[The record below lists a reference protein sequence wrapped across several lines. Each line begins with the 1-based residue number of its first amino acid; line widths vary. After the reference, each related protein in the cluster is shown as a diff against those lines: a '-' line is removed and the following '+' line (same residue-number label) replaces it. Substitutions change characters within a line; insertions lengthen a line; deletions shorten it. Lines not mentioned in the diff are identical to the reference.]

1 MSRKDEILKLL
12 SGESQTTQSV
22 NTDSSAS
29 VGGINRKDEV
39 LHLLET
45 GKPMDA
51 NYFTTELGK
60 IPDFIKQSASDFK
73 NYGYSSSDDVY
84 NGIVSGVDNYKRT
97 IENAKKYNPQWYE
110 ENKVDIDDK
119 VKALDD
125 VYNSYAQKRDV
136 YKQFSTEQDFNDAVK
151 YNFYSTAADIDHAI
165 NDIKSQKATIQ
176 SELDTIN
183 ANKKTGLVAGSIW
196 ESQNGAKI
204 NELEKKLQQLDE
216 KEASFTNAKSELKRN
231 QNLRDRYNK
240 KLSFGGVQ
248 NVPEFA
254 EYSEKGS
261 KDYTV
266 DVSGSIYDI
275 AQSYNSERNKDGFN
289 NQNKL
294 ALFWA
299 ITDKYPELLKDGVSI
314 YDIEGVRFNG
324 GEHLD
329 YFITQLKN
337 GMTVGLKDEQG
348 NITESVDI
356 QVSQMDDTQR
366 KIYNYLFAMNGAEVA
381 DEYLAVSGEELSKRK
396 GEAEVEA
403 LEGKPLKQIWYGFT
417 QAPKRWEHDFLQSMS
432 GLNAQYPVSHPSVY
446 GSQKIKEDETL
457 GGFGRFVFDVA
468 QTSGY
473 QLPAQAV
480 SLLVGGFAGDKASA
494 ITNGLM
500 MGMGAAGGAYTEAVN
515 MGYDTDQARS
525 YAIMVGA
532 AETALES
539 LSDGATKAGGLITG
553 NALKKATSGIKSG
566 IGKFAVKLPGK
577 MLSEATEE
585 YLAEVL
591 DTAWKNVAFDRADDL
606 EWLSGDAFY
615 AALLGA
621 VSAVGMGSISSV
633 SDIRFET
640 ARDQIIDAG
649 LSLAHDTEAYKL
661 ASSLESKKYKLEPK
675 QLQDLSNKIQETTA
689 KMYEAKIE
697 QNRKWYKQIRNEL
710 VSLGETGDVSAIASA
725 IVRLKN
731 NDAITVNDLK
741 LIADSKLAAD
751 YGFNPSENT
760 ISQTE
765 DTQNEVDSVLPKV
778 SAAAPEADD
787 IQDWAFK
794 ERGVERLTSDQ
805 KMLKEIG
812 KAFGREVKF
821 GDLDRWVTTKKGKRR
836 KQRING
842 FYDKSTGTIYLNT
855 KSSANA
861 LITVFKHELTHF
873 AESDSTAYTDFA
885 NGLMDSKSFK
895 DWVASKGFK
904 TEGDVSATLAMNAD
918 YRDRYGNSGLKG
930 TEVFNDPVKGEHAA
944 NLEMVADFVAESLFS
959 GDMSKLQE
967 ALSNVEP
974 EAVNKFKQFL
984 LNILN
989 KIKNL
994 FKKKVGGFETIQG
1007 IEAEFIKV
1015 CNAAQKA
1022 WEQKQQT
1029 SEQQKTSK
1037 NVKQNL
1043 SPDTEGVTENADG
1056 EPVAHSVGDG
1066 TVQFSLSTYETDGR
1080 SQLRE
1085 YLEKCVSSDR
1095 LTQAEMSEMLDGI
1108 EEIYDICKEFK
1119 DKYAPFGSWSDAA
1132 VIRDTHGKP
1141 VFSVVTPN
1149 GEYKMNLD
1157 FSLVCKKRRT
1167 LDAVFNLMADEGILD
1182 EFELGQKSIVKI
1194 NEIIRKYG
1202 FETACSLC
1210 FVDAKRFR
1218 QAAVADSFV
1227 NLYNELVESLV
1238 PESERDNIS
1247 RFDFS
1252 ERGLNK
1258 EGKQGIDT
1266 WDNSRLDFS
1275 HLDKVMK
1282 EYGSKT
1288 VEHKAAKY
1296 IKAHP
1301 EARKLLIR
1309 GEFMS
1314 SEDFGAV
1321 KTKAPEIM
1329 KLYNSKKGTGG
1340 PKAAFGDVQYL
1351 NEIIKK
1357 ARNWTPNKAYMV
1369 GGVRIQSFSDYM
1381 PRMIFDYVQ
1390 MIYDLAATKLPAH
1403 AYTKEVLFVKQFGL
1417 TGIKINMS
1425 LIPAIAED
1433 GVAPGL
1439 DKNGN
1444 YVWAGE
1450 SFDYDAAM
1458 EIQNAEGYTEN
1469 CGTIAVG
1476 VSKEHIL
1483 KLLRDPNIRMV
1494 IPYHKSGLNP
1504 IVAHMN
1510 KIDAFTDYTNS
1521 QNTLDKEGKKVAK
1534 DFNFNKA
1541 LHDMGENGSPKA
1553 VAKQYL
1559 DWCAENDYMPKFAE
1573 FSKNANYYK
1582 LLEDFNLYDKSGKY
1596 APQRE
1601 VRAVFPTEG
1610 SAFGSMKELIRQ
1622 GLEEDAIVEG
1632 KRNED
1637 LPKIV
1642 DEIKRTLP
1650 KTEAEI
1656 SEDAVEQA
1664 ETDLE
1669 ARFSYSLPDNR
1680 SDLLQRFKD
1689 GEITEEEFAEAWDN
1703 KPSKENPVSIANL
1716 KPEDANTT
1724 PEKKRKKGENKG
1736 NKESNLYESIQTSD
1750 IFNDSFKKTAKDDSY
1765 IKTYQSITNK
1775 ETLNKAFKELE
1786 EGGQQYV
1793 NKWFNKPVDE
1803 ASLVDI
1809 TVGLILMDR
1818 YQRIGDYESAM
1829 AATERVRE
1837 MGTASGREVQI
1848 LSIISRF
1855 TPDMMIKYAQKELA
1869 KAFELMVDAKT
1880 KRWGETH
1887 QDIFKLTADE
1897 IETIRRKTLQAAIM
1911 PDGSRTKAILLAE
1924 ICTMLQD
1931 KIPPDAGTSIRA
1943 WQRVSMLLNFKTNIR
1958 NIVGNLGMVP
1968 IYIASDYWGSVGDW
1982 ALSKLTGVRTT
1993 GVSGVVGNLLTSQ
2006 GRQHLKKVVKAFGKG
2021 IYETYDDF
2029 KRGIHTKQE
2038 ELNRYAIEDFGMVK
2052 SDGVFKKKAV
2062 IHQGITSG
2070 GKSFNEQTQYKL
2082 VNAIAKKLNALDN
2095 FTSFCLELG
2104 DRPFFEMWFMNSLNN
2119 QLRLNKTETPTPEM
2133 VDIATEEAL
2142 QRTWQDNNTMTR
2154 AVSKIKQ
2161 AANSLPLH
2169 IPLTNYGL
2177 GDMLIKFTKTP
2188 ANIAKAIV
2196 DFSPIGLVT
2205 AGYKAAQLVKKYKG
2219 GSFTPQMQK
2228 DVVRTMS
2235 NAITGTMFY
2244 ALVIMGASLGYITF
2258 TGDADD
2264 DKDVANFEKY
2274 IAGVPPYSIEIFGV
2288 NVTYDWFQPFG
2299 STLAIAAEFME
2310 NQEDPTTGIGED
2322 MWNAFLAAGEVFTQ
2336 QSFLK
2341 SLYEFFSS
2349 ADENIL
2355 TGLADLALS
2364 DPSTNIPTFL
2374 SQVAS
2379 FFDEDRRSTYDS
2391 DSLKNLWNQ
2400 IRQKLPAVRN
2410 QLPEQVNTFGE
2421 TVENNQYMNVWRAF
2435 FSPYND
2441 YPESSGKVA
2450 DKVYDL
2456 YKETGN
2462 KSVMPRVA
2470 PYKITVK
2477 GQTYNFTVE
2486 QRNDFQRE
2494 MGNTSVDMLDKAFKS
2509 KEFKQLSDEEKVKV
2523 INKIYDYATKQA
2535 KIDFLASNYDYE
2547 LLASLSGENDD
2558 GDPILTKEMYKKM
2571 NSKAKKHIIEDYFL
2585 SKNEMGFKSLDDAVD
2600 YYITKAKE

>member
-1 MSRKDEILKLL
+1 MGTKLIFKN
-12 SGESQTTQSV
+12 GKFEWADPNMVDKQTITPQATPTLG
-22 NTDSSAS
+22 NQLAY
-29 VGGINRKDEV
+29 VGGKFV
-39 LHLLET
+39 AA
-45 GKPMDA
+45 DA
-51 NYFTTELGK
+51 DYYDSELGK

-84 NGIVSGVDNYKRT
+84 KGIVSGVDNYKRT

-110 ENKVDIDDK
+110 KNKVDIDNV

-125 VYNSYAQKRDV
+125 VYNSYTNKKNTFGKYASEDEYNAAIDTTEKMSFDPSTFYTDATNKVIAAHNFQDMINKGQYDEDTFVEYLKATGKYFNLSKYKNPTEYFLAEFKKPNSVINLNAEIKNLLAQTD
-136 YKQFSTEQDFNDAVK
+136 YKTLNDFVNAYDYAKSAKEVQNTDRGYQMEMLAKQDPNFKKIVSGYSGNIDFQEWHNVDYLSDDEKAVLK
-151 YNFYSTAADIDHAI
+151 YYLATSNGDTRVASNYLESIGGRLAYREGEAIADRYKDNNLGSVWYNFT
-165 NDIKSQKATIQ
+165 
-176 SELDTIN
+176 
-183 ANKKTGLVAGSIW
+183 
-196 ESQNGAKI
+196 
-204 NELEKKLQQLDE
+204 
-216 KEASFTNAKSELKRN
+216 TNAAN
-231 QNLRDRYNK
+231 ATN
-240 KLSFGGVQ
+240 FV
-248 NVPEFA
+248 
-254 EYSEKGS
+254 
-261 KDYTV
+261 DY
-266 DVSGSIYDI
+266 
-275 AQSYNSERNKDGFN
+275 
-289 NQNKL
+289 L
-294 ALFWA
+294 
-299 ITDKYPELLKDGVSI
+299 
-314 YDIEGVRFNG
+314 
-324 GEHLD
+324 
-329 YFITQLKN
+329 
-337 GMTVGLKDEQG
+337 
-348 NITESVDI
+348 
-356 QVSQMDDTQR
+356 
-366 KIYNYLFAMNGAEVA
+366 
-381 DEYLAVSGEELSKRK
+381 
-396 GEAEVEA
+396 
-403 LEGKPLKQIWYGFT
+403 
-417 QAPKRWEHDFLQSMS
+417 
-432 GLNAQYPVSHPSVY
+432 
-446 GSQKIKEDETL
+446 
-457 GGFGRFVFDVA
+457 
-468 QTSGY
+468 
-473 QLPAQAV
+473 
-480 SLLVGGFAGDKASA
+480 
-494 ITNGLM
+494 
-500 MGMGAAGGAYTEAVN
+500 TEAVN
-515 MGYDTDQARS
+515 VNSGFYRNGQTRFQNPWRPYYSASEIATQKMRDNMSSGFWKTLYDSAGSLGQQLPSLIASTVVGFGNEAAGRTVGSAITGLSSAGNTYRQAIMEGYKPNEAAAYGVLNGTSEAVLSYLLNGVGKASGSLTKPLTNKLKGVVSKALIKIAGEHGDSALVKILGFLGNWGAKKIGEAASEFTEEYLQEVLDAPIRNLTLNENNEVDFFDEEAFEAGLVGAFSSLLTGVAGDIVTAPVTVSQNLDYAKYGKELKLNGEAQYILDYALDSNNNDIQDLMVGVVNADSITNTKLGKLYQAIGYDIR
-525 YAIMVGA
+525 
-532 AETALES
+532 
-539 LSDGATKAGGLITG
+539 
-553 NALKKATSGIKSG
+553 NR
-566 IGKFAVKLPGK
+566 
-577 MLSEATEE
+577 LSEATTHNDVNTVYQDIVSKTKSPALRTFAVQEAIGQ
-585 YLAEVL
+585 Y
-591 DTAWKNVAFDRADDL
+591 FDKIAQD
-606 EWLSGDAFY
+606 
-615 AALLGA
+615 
-621 VSAVGMGSISSV
+621 
-633 SDIRFET
+633 ET
-640 ARDQIIDAG
+640 ASNQMA
-649 LSLAHDTEAYKL
+649 DT
-661 ASSLESKKYKLEPK
+661 
-675 QLQDLSNKIQETTA
+675 
-689 KMYEAKIE
+689 
-697 QNRKWYKQIRNEL
+697 
-710 VSLGETGDVSAIASA
+710 
-725 IVRLKN
+725 
-731 NDAITVNDLK
+731 
-741 LIADSKLAAD
+741 IAD
-751 YGFNPSENT
+751 T
-760 ISQTE
+760 TTQTE

-794 ERGVERLTSDQ
+794 ERGLERLTDDQ

-842 FYDKSTGTIYLNT
+842 FYDRSTGTIYLNT

-885 NGLMDSKSFK
+885 NGLMDSKAFK

-944 NLEMVADFVAESLFS
+944 NLEMVADFVAENLFS

-967 ALSNVEP
+967 ALGNVEP

-994 FKKKVGGFETIQG
+994 FKNKVGGFETIQG

-1029 SEQQKTSK
+1029 TEQQKTS
-1037 NVKQNL
+1037 
-1043 SPDTEGVTENADG
+1043 TEGGGQYKINYPEFTEQQILENSLKLQKMEVVKELTGKEFPKSNIPLQRRVLEFFDSLKNNVYSELFGDVALNNASVRDDLGHGKTSNKIVSFAAVPDVIKKGVVIDSQRRGNGNYDRIVVAAPITIATNKYIMGVMLQRDHQSQRMVLHDVVVINEKETSQSSKTAPSTTEVSETSDSLFLTNILQKALSVNSNSTQGGEKNSLPTQTDSDG
-1056 EPVAHSVGDG
+1056 RQLSEGQQEYFKDSKVRDDDGKLLVMYQGAQSEFFEFDRKKSSPYNLYGRGFYFTDSKSHANQYGTAREYYLNIKNPVPTSKEDSIITREQMRKYLEAVAENEDDYDIWNYG
-1066 TVQFSLSTYETDGR
+1066 TTDIDVILDKVFDGR
-1080 SQLRE
+1080 S
-1085 YLEKCVSSDR
+1085 DF
-1095 LTQAEMSEMLDGI
+1095 AMLQDVNATAIGDLVAAIELFNEVNGTSFDGI
-1108 EEIYDICKEFK
+1108 
-1119 DKYAPFGSWSDAA
+1119 
-1132 VIRDTHGKP
+1132 
-1141 VFSVVTPN
+1141 
-1149 GEYKMNLD
+1149 
-1157 FSLVCKKRRT
+1157 
-1167 LDAVFNLMADEGILD
+1167 
-1182 EFELGQKSIVKI
+1182 
-1194 NEIIRKYG
+1194 
-1202 FETACSLC
+1202 
-1210 FVDAKRFR
+1210 
-1218 QAAVADSFV
+1218 
-1227 NLYNELVESLV
+1227 
-1238 PESERDNIS
+1238 
-1247 RFDFS
+1247 
-1252 ERGLNK
+1252 
-1258 EGKQGIDT
+1258 
-1266 WDNSRLDFS
+1266 
-1275 HLDKVMK
+1275 
-1282 EYGSKT
+1282 
-1288 VEHKAAKY
+1288 
-1296 IKAHP
+1296 
-1301 EARKLLIR
+1301 
-1309 GEFMS
+1309 
-1314 SEDFGAV
+1314 
-1321 KTKAPEIM
+1321 
-1329 KLYNSKKGTGG
+1329 
-1340 PKAAFGDVQYL
+1340 
-1351 NEIIKK
+1351 
-1357 ARNWTPNKAYMV
+1357 
-1369 GGVRIQSFSDYM
+1369 
-1381 PRMIFDYVQ
+1381 
-1390 MIYDLAATKLPAH
+1390 DLA
-1403 AYTKEVLFVKQFGL
+1403 
-1417 TGIKINMS
+1417 
-1425 LIPAIAED
+1425 
-1433 GVAPGL
+1433 
-1439 DKNGN
+1439 
-1444 YVWAGE
+1444 
-1450 SFDYDAAM
+1450 
-1458 EIQNAEGYTEN
+1458 TE
-1469 CGTIAVG
+1469 TVT
-1476 VSKEHIL
+1476 
-1483 KLLRDPNIRMV
+1483 
-1494 IPYHKSGLNP
+1494 
-1504 IVAHMN
+1504 
-1510 KIDAFTDYTNS
+1510 FNS
-1521 QNTLDKEGKKVAK
+1521 
-1534 DFNFNKA
+1534 
-1541 LHDMGENGSPKA
+1541 
-1553 VAKQYL
+1553 
-1559 DWCAENDYMPKFAE
+1559 
-1573 FSKNANYYK
+1573 
-1582 LLEDFNLYDKSGKY
+1582 
-1596 APQRE
+1596 
-1601 VRAVFPTEG
+1601 
-1610 SAFGSMKELIRQ
+1610 
-1622 GLEEDAIVEG
+1622 
-1632 KRNED
+1632 
-1637 LPKIV
+1637 
-1642 DEIKRTLP
+1642 
-1650 KTEAEI
+1650 
-1656 SEDAVEQA
+1656 EQA
-1664 ETDLE
+1664 KLTSNAVPTTDPDI
-1669 ARFSYSLPDNR
+1669 RYSLPNSR

-1724 PEKKRKKGENKG
+1724 PKKKRKKGENKG

-1855 TPDMMIKYAQKELA
+1855 TPDMMVKYAQKELA

-1943 WQRVSMLLNFKTNIR
+1943 WQRISMLLNFKTNIR

>member
-1 MSRKDEILKLL
+1 MNQNKENAKNNTLVINKNV
-12 SGESQTTQSV
+12 SQK
-22 NTDSSAS
+22 SSSDKFWDVMGNSKFDNFTAE
-29 VGGINRKDEV
+29 D
-39 LHLLET
+39 
-45 GKPMDA
+45 
-51 NYFTTELGK
+51 FTTELGK

-84 NGIVSGVDNYKRT
+84 KGIVSGVDNYKRT
-97 IENAKKYNPQWYE
+97 IENAKKYNPEWYE
-110 ENKVDIDDK
+110 KNKVDVDNV

-165 NDIKSQKATIQ
+165 NDVKSQKAAIQ

-314 YDIEGVRFNG
+314 YDIEGVRFGG

-329 YFITQLKN
+329 YFITQLKS

-381 DEYLAVSGEELSKRK
+381 NEYLAVSGEELSKRK

-417 QAPKRWEHDFLQSMS
+417 QAPKQWEHDFLQSMS

-468 QTSGY
+468 QTLGY
-473 QLPAQAV
+473 QLPAQVV
-480 SLLVGGFAGDKASA
+480 SSLVGGFAGDKASA

-591 DTAWKNVAFDRADDL
+591 DTAWKNIAFDRADDL

-765 DTQNEVDSVLPKV
+765 DTQNEVDSVLPQV
-778 SAAAPEADD
+778 SAAAPEADS
-787 IQDWAFK
+787 IKDWAFK
-794 ERGVERLTSDQ
+794 ERGLERLTDDQ
-805 KMLKEIG
+805 RLLKSIG
-812 KAFGREVKF
+812 KALGREIKF

-842 FYDKSTGTIYLNT
+842 FYDRSTGTIYLNT

-873 AESDSTAYTDFA
+873 AESDPAAYTDFA
-885 NGLMDSKSFK
+885 NGLMDSKAFK

-944 NLEMVADFVAESLFS
+944 NLEMVADFVAENLFS

-1007 IEAEFIKV
+1007 IEAEFVKV
-1015 CNAAQKA
+1015 CDAAQKA
-1022 WEQKQQT
+1022 WEQKT
-1029 SEQQKTSK
+1029 
-1037 NVKQNL
+1037 
-1043 SPDTEGVTENADG
+1043 ADNKK
-1056 EPVAHSVGDG
+1056 
-1066 TVQFSLSTYETDGR
+1066 ST
-1080 SQLRE
+1080 
-1085 YLEKCVSSDR
+1085 
-1095 LTQAEMSEMLDGI
+1095 
-1108 EEIYDICKEFK
+1108 
-1119 DKYAPFGSWSDAA
+1119 
-1132 VIRDTHGKP
+1132 
-1141 VFSVVTPN
+1141 
-1149 GEYKMNLD
+1149 
-1157 FSLVCKKRRT
+1157 
-1167 LDAVFNLMADEGILD
+1167 DEG
-1182 EFELGQKSIVKI
+1182 
-1194 NEIIRKYG
+1194 
-1202 FETACSLC
+1202 
-1210 FVDAKRFR
+1210 
-1218 QAAVADSFV
+1218 
-1227 NLYNELVESLV
+1227 
-1238 PESERDNIS
+1238 
-1247 RFDFS
+1247 
-1252 ERGLNK
+1252 
-1258 EGKQGIDT
+1258 GKQYSVFTANVDV
-1266 WDNSRLDFS
+1266 LD
-1275 HLDKVMK
+1275 LVQKVK
-1282 EYGSKT
+1282 DGNFKANEKVYFDDVSDGLASKI
-1288 VEHKAAKY
+1288 E
-1296 IKAHP
+1296 
-1301 EARKLLIR
+1301 
-1309 GEFMS
+1309 S
-1314 SEDFGAV
+1314 
-1321 KTKAPEIM
+1321 
-1329 KLYNSKKGTGG
+1329 
-1340 PKAAFGDVQYL
+1340 
-1351 NEIIKK
+1351 
-1357 ARNWTPNKAYMV
+1357 
-1369 GGVRIQSFSDYM
+1369 
-1381 PRMIFDYVQ
+1381 
-1390 MIYDLAATKLPAH
+1390 
-1403 AYTKEVLFVKQFGL
+1403 L
-1417 TGIKINMS
+1417 TGINVKGFKV
-1425 LIPAIAED
+1425 AIEARQ
-1433 GVAPGL
+1433 
-1439 DKNGN
+1439 
-1444 YVWAGE
+1444 
-1450 SFDYDAAM
+1450 
-1458 EIQNAEGYTEN
+1458 I
-1469 CGTIAVG
+1469 
-1476 VSKEHIL
+1476 EHIL
-1483 KLLRDPNIRMV
+1483 KD
-1494 IPYHKSGLNP
+1494 H
-1504 IVAHMN
+1504 
-1510 KIDAFTDYTNS
+1510 
-1521 QNTLDKEGKKVAK
+1521 
-1534 DFNFNKA
+1534 
-1541 LHDMGENGSPKA
+1541 GENGKSDHSMSSDEDIAKMEYVLKNPDDLSLSGKTQAYSYMKNGYNKTADTVLYEKAIGDKSYYVVQAIPDTKAKTLYVVSAFIGEKGYKKETSQLINAKSPDA
-1553 VAKQYL
+1553 TAKSGSVVVSNNSIDQNEPSVNSNSKQESKKYSLPTQTDSDGRQLSEGQQEYFKDSKVRDDNGNLKVMYQGAQSEFYKFDRKKSSPYNLYGRGFYFTDSKSHANQYGTAREYYL
-1559 DWCAENDYMPKFAE
+1559 NIKNPVPTSKIDSIITREQMRKYLEVVAENEDDYDIWNYGTTDIDVILDKVFDGRSDFAMLQDV
-1573 FSKNANYYK
+1573 NATAIGD
-1582 LLEDFNLYDKSGKY
+1582 LVAAIELFN
-1596 APQRE
+1596 E
-1601 VRAVFPTEG
+1601 VNGTSFDGIDLATETVTFN
-1610 SAFGSMKELIRQ
+1610 S
-1622 GLEEDAIVEG
+1622 
-1632 KRNED
+1632 
-1637 LPKIV
+1637 
-1642 DEIKRTLP
+1642 
-1650 KTEAEI
+1650 
-1656 SEDAVEQA
+1656 EQA
-1664 ETDLE
+1664 KLTSNAVPTTDPDI
-1669 ARFSYSLPDNR
+1669 RYSLPDSR

-1703 KPSKENPVSIANL
+1703 KPSKENPISIANL

-1724 PEKKRKKGENKG
+1724 PKKKRKKGENKG

-1775 ETLNKAFKELE
+1775 KTLNKAFKELE

-1837 MGTASGREVQI
+1837 MGTASGRQVQI
-1848 LSIISRF
+1848 FSIIGRF
-1855 TPDMMIKYAQKELA
+1855 TPDMMVKYAQKELT

-2070 GKSFNEQTQYKL
+2070 GKSFNDQTQYKL

-2133 VDIATEEAL
+2133 IDIATEEAL
-2142 QRTWQDNNTMTR
+2142 QRTWQDNNAMTR

-2188 ANIAKAIV
+2188 ANLAKAIV
-2196 DFSPIGLVT
+2196 DFSPVGLVT

-2391 DSLKNLWNQ
+2391 NSLKNLWNQ

-2421 TVENNQYMNVWRAF
+2421 TVENNQYMNFWRAF

-2456 YKETGN
+2456 YKETGD

-2477 GQTYNFTVE
+2477 GQAYNFTVE

-2494 MGNTSVDMLDKAFKS
+2494 MGSTSVDMLDKAFKS

-2523 INKIYDYATKQA
+2523 IGKIYGYATKQA
-2535 KIDFLASNYDYE
+2535 KIDFLVSNYDYE

-2585 SKNEMGFKSLDDAVD
+2585 SKNEMGFKTLDDAVD

>member
-1 MSRKDEILKLL
+1 MTRKEEILKLL

-29 VGGINRKDEV
+29 VGGISRKDEI
-39 LHLLET
+39 LHLLKT

-51 NYFTTELGK
+51 DYFTTELGK

-84 NGIVSGVDNYKRT
+84 KGIVSGVDNYKRT

-136 YKQFSTEQDFNDAVK
+136 YKQFSTEQDFNDAIK
-151 YNFYSTAADIDHAI
+151 YNFYSTAADIDRAI
-165 NDIKSQKATIQ
+165 NDIGSQKANIQ

-183 ANKKTGLVAGSIW
+183 ANKEVGLVAGSIW

-348 NITESVDI
+348 NITESADI

-417 QAPKRWEHDFLQSMS
+417 QAPKQWEQDFLQFMS

-532 AETALES
+532 AETALEAF
-539 LSDGATKAGGLITG
+539 SDGATKAGGLITG

-621 VSAVGMGSISSV
+621 VSAIGMGSISSV

-731 NDAITVNDLK
+731 NDAITINDLK

-765 DTQNEVDSVLPKV
+765 DTQNEVDSVLPRV

-794 ERGVERLTSDQ
+794 ERGLERLTDDQ

-842 FYDKSTGTIYLNT
+842 FYDRSTGTIYLNT

-873 AESDSTAYTDFA
+873 AESDPTAYTDFA

-944 NLEMVADFVAESLFS
+944 NLEMVADFVAENLFS

-967 ALSNVEP
+967 ALGNVEP

-994 FKKKVGGFETIQG
+994 FKNKVGGFETIQG
-1007 IEAEFIKV
+1007 IEAEFVKV
-1015 CNAAQKA
+1015 CDAAQKA

-1029 SEQQKTSK
+1029 AEQQKTSTESGGEYSLADDGVGYSASDSVDAD
-1037 NVKQNL
+1037 VKQNL
-1043 SPDTEGVTENADG
+1043 SPDTEYMKAVE
-1056 EPVAHSVGDG
+1056 SGDME
-1066 TVQFSLSTYETDGR
+1066 TVQRMVDEAAKKAGYTIKGYHGTYNFGKTIFNQWGVLYLTDSEYVAKHFSNA
-1080 SQLRE
+1080 Q
-1085 YLEKCVSSDR
+1085 
-1095 LTQAEMSEMLDGI
+1095 
-1108 EEIYDICKEFK
+1108 
-1119 DKYAPFGSWSDAA
+1119 
-1132 VIRDTHGKP
+1132 GK
-1141 VFSVVTPN
+1141 
-1149 GEYKMNLD
+1149 
-1157 FSLVCKKRRT
+1157 
-1167 LDAVFNLMADEGILD
+1167 
-1182 EFELGQKSIVKI
+1182 
-1194 NEIIRKYG
+1194 RK
-1202 FETACSLC
+1202 
-1210 FVDAKRFR
+1210 
-1218 QAAVADSFV
+1218 
-1227 NLYNELVESLV
+1227 
-1238 PESERDNIS
+1238 IS
-1247 RFDFS
+1247 R
-1252 ERGLNK
+1252 
-1258 EGKQGIDT
+1258 
-1266 WDNSRLDFS
+1266 
-1275 HLDKVMK
+1275 
-1282 EYGSKT
+1282 
-1288 VEHKAAKY
+1288 A
-1296 IKAHP
+1296 
-1301 EARKLLIR
+1301 
-1309 GEFMS
+1309 
-1314 SEDFGAV
+1314 
-1321 KTKAPEIM
+1321 
-1329 KLYNSKKGTGG
+1329 
-1340 PKAAFGDVQYL
+1340 
-1351 NEIIKK
+1351 
-1357 ARNWTPNKAYMV
+1357 
-1369 GGVRIQSFSDYM
+1369 
-1381 PRMIFDYVQ
+1381 
-1390 MIYDLAATKLPAH
+1390 
-1403 AYTKEVLFVKQFGL
+1403 
-1417 TGIKINMS
+1417 
-1425 LIPAIAED
+1425 
-1433 GVAPGL
+1433 
-1439 DKNGN
+1439 
-1444 YVWAGE
+1444 
-1450 SFDYDAAM
+1450 
-1458 EIQNAEGYTEN
+1458 
-1469 CGTIAVG
+1469 
-1476 VSKEHIL
+1476 
-1483 KLLRDPNIRMV
+1483 
-1494 IPYHKSGLNP
+1494 
-1504 IVAHMN
+1504 
-1510 KIDAFTDYTNS
+1510 KIDAFNSPIEDVLDYVANNTGWGDIREATIADVDEKIERYSYNEERVKKYTETKERIANGEKFFTGENVVSSKFPPNS
-1521 QNTLDKEGKKVAK
+1521 QLQDESDLRQIAMETIERKGQDGGVYELLADVGNTVVVNGEGNYYANLPIPNELLKYATDNEKTSKRAATDQLVRMAHEAGYDSITFK
-1534 DFNFNKA
+1534 DIVEGGDYGNAGLSTVYAVFEPTKRVKSADPVTYDADGNVIPLSQRFNKA
-1541 LHDMGENGSPKA
+1541 
-1553 VAKQYL
+1553 
-1559 DWCAENDYMPKFAE
+1559 
-1573 FSKNANYYK
+1573 
-1582 LLEDFNLYDKSGKY
+1582 
-1596 APQRE
+1596 
-1601 VRAVFPTEG
+1601 
-1610 SAFGSMKELIRQ
+1610 
-1622 GLEEDAIVEG
+1622 
-1632 KRNED
+1632 NED
-1637 LPKIV
+1637 I
-1642 DEIKRTLP
+1642 R
-1650 KTEAEI
+1650 
-1656 SEDAVEQA
+1656 
-1664 ETDLE
+1664 
-1669 ARFSYSLPDNR
+1669 YSLPDNR

-1703 KPSKENPVSIANL
+1703 KPSKENPISIANL

-1775 ETLNKAFKELE
+1775 KTLNKAFKELE

-1837 MGTASGREVQI
+1837 MGTASGRQVQI
-1848 LSIISRF
+1848 FSIIGRF

-1943 WQRVSMLLNFKTNIR
+1943 WQRISMLLNFKTNIR

-2600 YYITKAKE
+2600 YYITKTKE